1 MFTKKR
7 AVLVLVVAAM
17 GVSALG
23 FGSIGAE
30 GKPSTP
36 KPTTPKRV
44 LIVLFDQMRPE
55 YADRFG
61 MANFKRLRAQG
72 TNFDKA
78 YLGYMGSETVISHNV
93 IVSGQLPKHQG
104 WVDEAYRDTN
114 GWLGPVNAMHITGDL
129 SLANFQTLVAHGGYP
144 KLADYLHAKFP
155 GTKFITVGEKS
166 YAVESAAA
174 TGTPLAGDIAVRMS
188 SRGPAGEC
196 VPVERMRHPSGLN
209 VPSYLTAFCGRYYVN
224 SSSSPANTYDY
235 GTQLAFPSWM
245 YPEEANRFVPGTD
258 PAHLGGDVWVA
269 DAAMAMM
276 ENEPNWSGMFVT
288 LGGIDKTGHMWGADQ
303 DTEGHDCTVGTGQ
316 VHGDC
321 AAKIADAQ
329 LGRMLDKLAA
339 LGQLDETLVV
349 LTADHG
355 ATHGGPLTNGGT
367 SAANFYGKTTS
378 GAGDTNWYYGPGTD
392 VIDAGVP
399 STAYNSPS
407 PALAPLIATGNVQFS
422 YQSTSIQTWLKDRS
436 AVKKAEATGIMKT
449 LPGVIAS
456 YWRDGDHFV
465 LGGTNPMTKSEKT
478 WWKHHGQEIID
489 GMAADNGPDVVG
501 LLHDDTSYGVYGD
514 HGGATE
520 EVQRVPMVFWSS
532 NDRHGKTVGEPFRT
546 PDIMPTVLRQLGIP
560 LTHSVDGRSHK
571 LK

>member
-1 MFTKKR
+1 MIRTKVT
-7 AVLVLVVAAM
+7 VLVLVTAVLTAGALVFGSVAAQ
-17 GVSALG
+17 
-23 FGSIGAE
+23 
-30 GKPSTP
+30 GKQ
-36 KPTTPKRV
+36 KTPKRV

-55 YADRFG
+55 YADRFD
-61 MANFKRLRAQG
+61 MPNFRRLRDQG

-93 IVSGQLPKHQG
+93 IVSGQLPKHMG

-114 GWLGPVNAMHITGDL
+114 GWLGPANSVHITGDL
-129 SLANFQTLVAHGGYP
+129 SLADFQTLVAHGGYP
-144 KLADYLHAKFP
+144 KLADYLHAAFP

-188 SRGPAGEC
+188 SRRPAGEC
-196 VPVERMRHPSGLN
+196 VPVQRMRRPAGMN
-209 VPSYLTAFCGRYYVN
+209 VPAYLSAFCGRYYIN
-224 SSSSPANTYDY
+224 SSSSPANVYDY

-245 YPEEANRFVPGTD
+245 YPEEADRFVPGTD
-258 PAHLGGDVWVA
+258 TAHLGGDVWVA
-269 DAAMAMM
+269 DAAMEMM
-276 ENEPNWSGMFVT
+276 EKEPWSGMFVT

-303 DTEGHDCTVGTGQ
+303 DTEGHDCSVGTGQ
-316 VHGDC
+316 VHVDC

-329 LGRMLDKLAA
+329 LGHMLDKLEA
-339 LGQLDETLVV
+339 LGQLDDTLVV

-367 SAANFYGKTTS
+367 SAATFYGKTTA
-378 GAGDTNWYYGPGTD
+378 GAGDTNWYYGPGSD
-392 VIDAGVP
+392 IIDGGVP

-407 PALAPLIATGNVQFS
+407 PALAPLIATDNIQFS
-422 YQSTSIQTWLKDRS
+422 YQSTSIQAWLKDNS
-436 AVKKAEATGIMKT
+436 AAKKAQATAAMQS

-465 LGGTNPMTKSEKT
+465 LAGINDMTKSEQN
-478 WWKHHGQEIID
+478 WWKKNGQDIVD
-489 GMAADNGPDVVG
+489 TMAADNGPDVVG

-520 EVQRVPMVFWSS
+520 EVQRVPVVFWSS
-532 NDRHGKTVGEPFRT
+532 DDLHGNTVGEPFQT
-546 PDIMPTVLRQLGIP
+546 PDIMPTILRAFGIP
-560 LTHSVDGRSHK
+560 LTHPVDGHSHN